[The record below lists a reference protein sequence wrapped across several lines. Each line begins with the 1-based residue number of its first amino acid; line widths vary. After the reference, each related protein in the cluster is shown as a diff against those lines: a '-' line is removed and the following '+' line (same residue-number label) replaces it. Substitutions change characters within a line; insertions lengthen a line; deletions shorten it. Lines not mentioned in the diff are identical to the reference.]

1 VDDREQE
8 QSLQTSIAHWRADLA
23 DFETRKHKER
33 PVQTWM
39 SRRLNR
45 AAVALV
51 VSLVILI
58 PILLLSVHVVD
69 MLNATAT
76 VNSFCSAESS
86 GKVNAVYSLLSQ
98 RIRKEMTSEQVRDSL
113 RISGLVY
120 CATGV
125 SPDTPQTFPDFANF
139 PNVDTPG
146 GTAQVKVKYVF
157 SLGNTVYGT
166 ISLARDG
173 FLGWRVD
180 KVGSI
185 F

>member
-1 VDDREQE
+1 MDNREQE
-8 QSLQTSIAHWRADLA
+8 QSSQTSVAHWRADLA
-23 DFETRKHKER
+23 DFETRKHEER
-33 PVQTWM
+33 PLQDWL
-39 SRRLNR
+39 SRRRNR
-45 AAVALV
+45 AIVLLV
-51 VSLVILI
+51 VIVVILV
-58 PILLLSVHVVD
+58 PILSLGVHVVD

-86 GKVNAVYSLLSQ
+86 GKLDAAYSLLSQ

-113 RISGLVY
+113 RLSGLAY

-166 ISLARDG
+166 MSLVRDG

-180 KVGSI
+180 EVYSV